1 MLKILLD
8 HEIHK
13 HSTAI
18 PYKKFCTIQNS
29 RHGREVTYNSVSM
42 VGRFVVPAIFGKGSD
57 LHAVRDLHP
66 IHIQD
71 IMVMAIYDQKSA
83 IRRRSNFAQ
92 PHYNV
97 GYLLEG
103 SFAERLM

>member
-1 MLKILLD
+1 MRYN
-8 HEIHK
+8 K

-42 VGRFVVPAIFGKGSD
+42 VERFVVPAIFGKGSD

-71 IMVMAIYDQKSA
+71 LLVMAIYDQKSA

-92 PHYNV
+92 LSHYNV